1 MTILKTKSRILSEG
15 KFVGVILSKE
25 LHSYLTLHSLAFGES
40 KSNLVRAQMS
50 KWYDSQ
56 RELTQSKLIEIIS
69 RRANDEWQKT
79 LQYNQPPLT
88 LSKFKQELT
97 KDLRRKGLTE
107 EQISIII
114 SSLR

>member
-56 RELTQSKLIEIIS
+56 RELTQSKLIEMIS
-69 RRANDEWQKT
+69 QRANDEWQKVSQF
-79 LQYNQPPLT
+79 LPLG
-88 LSKFKQELT
+88 KFKQELV
-97 KDLRRKGLTE
+97 KDLRKKKLTE
-107 EQISIII
+107 GQISIII
-114 SSLR
+114 SSIG